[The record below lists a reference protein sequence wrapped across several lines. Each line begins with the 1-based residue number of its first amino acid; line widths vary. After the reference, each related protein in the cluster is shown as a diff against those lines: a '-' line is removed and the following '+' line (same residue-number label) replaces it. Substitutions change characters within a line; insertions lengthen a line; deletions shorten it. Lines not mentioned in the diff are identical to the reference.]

1 MTSTG
6 PSAPFI
12 NVSCFF
18 EKQLKSHLL
27 AVLDVG
33 EEHLLLEVGTEHHLH
48 LHAASFVPRL
58 KPVVHLLMLQIC
70 YRFGHLGS
78 QSCLTGC
85 CSGALEGAVWTG
97 GFALLCFRGSFAPF
111 AFFGFLFLH
120 IRTLQQNPFNT
131 FNIVKTKCKIIKWK
145 VVLFLDRMPSFF
157 FDGGRLIP
165 CSLK

>member
-85 CSGALEGAVWTG
+85 CSGALEGAVWTA
-97 GFALLCFRGSFAPF
+97 GFALLCFRGSFVPF

-120 IRTLQQNPFNT
+120 IRTLQEKPFMLNSAQKP
-131 FNIVKTKCKIIKWK
+131 NVNLCHLSN
-145 VVLFLDRMPSFF
+145 VMLFSSWIGCPRS
-157 FDGGRLIP
+157 
-165 CSLK
+165 SLTEVD

>member
-58 KPVVHLLMLQIC
+58 KPVVNLLMLQIGC
-70 YRFGHLGS
+70 TGHLDS

-120 IRTLQQNPFNT
+120 IRTLQQNPFNMLSKL
-131 FNIVKTKCKIIKWK
+131 NVNLSHLSNGK
-145 VVLFLDRMPSFF
+145 LF
-157 FDGGRLIP
+157 
-165 CSLK
+165 CSWIGCPHSSLTEVD